1 MVMMLCGG
9 ASEIAMA
16 EWASIF
22 VQNALGVSKVI
33 GDISGPCAFALFM
46 GSGRILYAKYSKK
59 LSFIKSLI
67 VLSVLCFICYLVVA
81 VCHIPVIALIGCALC
96 GFTVSI
102 SWPGLYSESARCFK
116 NGGAVMF
123 SALALCGDAG
133 CTLGPWIVGIVA
145 DKASLNLGM
154 ALASIFPLI
163 MIFCGIYLLKNN
175 DCKMAQ

>member
-1 MVMMLCGG
+1 MLCGG

-22 VQNALGVSKVI
+22 VQNALGVSKII

-46 GSGRILYAKYSKK
+46 GTGRILYAKFSKK

-67 VLSVLCFICYLVVA
+67 VLSVLCFICYLTVA
-81 VCHIPVIALIGCALC
+81 ICHIPVIALIGCALC

-102 SWPGLYSESARCFK
+102 SWPGVYSEGARSFK

-123 SALALCGDAG
+123 SALALCGDTG
-133 CTLGPWIVGIVA
+133 CTLGPWIVGAVA
-145 DKASLNLGM
+145 DRASLNLGI
-154 ALASIFPLI
+154 ALASIFSLV
-163 MIFCGIYLLKNN
+163 MILCGIYLLKNN
-175 DCKMAQ
+175 DCKIA